1 MNQKT
6 NKKLTLFNYLMNMLF
21 RRYLIRNRNPIESP
35 TSTSLDFQ
43 VIPKTENHNILIPNI
58 YLNWKDRNSSS
69 NHLAP
74 FNKNV
79 IYRNIL
85 LLNANSYVCTVKAN
99 EKLRELRVI
108 KGLSQEVVAS
118 QLGIDSGTYS
128 RMERGVTELKFELVG
143 RILEILTISWDEFLK
158 YDDQGQQTFNF
169 QQGDNNSFQA
179 TVETSIVTF
188 LKDELQALRTEVQ
201 ELRKINLELTKQII
215 SNNK

>member
-6 NKKLTLFNYLMNMLF
+6 NKKLTLFNYLINMLF
-21 RRYLIRNRNPIESP
+21 RRYLIRNRNPLESP
-35 TSTSLDFQ
+35 TTTPLDFQ
-43 VIPKTENHNILIPNI
+43 IVPKTENHNMLIPNI
-58 YLNWKDRNSSS
+58 YLNWRDRNSSS
-69 NHLAP
+69 KHLAP
-74 FNKNV
+74 VKRNV
-79 IYRNIL
+79 IFRNIL

-179 TVETSIVTF
+179 TVETSIVSY
-188 LKDELQALRTEVQ
+188 LKEELQALRSEVQ

>member
-6 NKKLTLFNYLMNMLF
+6 NQKLTLFDYLMNKLF
-21 RRYLIRNRNPIESP
+21 HRYLIRNRNPTESP
-35 TSTSLDFQ
+35 TSTLLDFQ
-43 VIPKTENHNILIPNI
+43 IVPEAENHNVLIPNI
-58 YLNWKDRNSSS
+58 YLNWRHHNSSGK
-69 NHLAP
+69 HLAP
-74 FNKNV
+74 FNRNV
-79 IYRNIL
+79 IFRNIL

-143 RILEILTISWDEFLK
+143 RILEILSISWDEFLK

-179 TVETSIVTF
+179 TVETSIVTY
-188 LKDELQALRTEVQ
+188 LKEELQALRTEVQ

-215 SNNK
+215 SKNK

>member
-6 NKKLTLFNYLMNMLF
+6 NKKLTLFNYLLNMLF
-21 RRYLIRNRNPIESP
+21 RRHLIRNRNPTESP
-35 TSTSLDFQ
+35 TPTLLDFQ
-43 VIPKTENHNILIPNI
+43 VIPKTENQNMLIPNI
-58 YLNWKDRNSSS
+58 YLNGRHHNSSGK
-69 NHLAP
+69 HLAP
-74 FNKNV
+74 FNRNV
-79 IYRNIL
+79 IFRNIL

-143 RILEILTISWDEFLK
+143 RILEILSISWDEFLK

-179 TVETSIVTF
+179 TVETSIVTY
-188 LKDELQALRTEVQ
+188 LKEELQALRTEVQ

-215 SNNK
+215 SKNK

>member
-6 NKKLTLFNYLMNMLF
+6 NKKLPLFNYLLNMLF
-21 RRYLIRNRNPIESP
+21 RRYLIRNRNPTELPI
-35 TSTSLDFQ
+35 TTLLDFQ
-43 VIPKTENHNILIPNI
+43 IVPEAENHNVLIPNI
-58 YLNWKDRNSSS
+58 YLNWRHHNSSGKQ
-69 NHLAP
+69 LAP
-74 FNKNV
+74 INKNV
-79 IYRNIL
+79 IFRNIL

-143 RILEILTISWDEFLK
+143 RILEILSISWDEFLK

-179 TVETSIVTF
+179 TVETSIVTY
-188 LKDELQALRTEVQ
+188 LKEELQALRTEVQ

>member
-6 NKKLTLFNYLMNMLF
+6 NKKLPLFNYLMNMLF
-21 RRYLIRNRNPIESP
+21 PRYLIRNRNPTESP
-35 TSTSLDFQ
+35 TSTLLDFQ
-43 VIPKTENHNILIPNI
+43 VVPKTKNHNMLTPNI

-74 FNKNV
+74 INKDV
-79 IYRNIL
+79 IFRNIL

-179 TVETSIVTF
+179 TVETSIVSY
-188 LKDELQALRTEVQ
+188 LKEELQALRSEVQ

-215 SNNK
+215 NNNK

>member
-1 MNQKT
+1 MPSIIC
-6 NKKLTLFNYLMNMLF
+6 F
-21 RRYLIRNRNPIESP
+21 ES
-35 TSTSLDFQ
+35 
-43 VIPKTENHNILIPNI
+43 KNILNLNRLKFKIYKIIPD
-58 YLNWKDRNSSS
+58 YC
-69 NHLAP
+69 
-74 FNKNV
+74 NV
-79 IYRNIL
+79 IIRSIL

-143 RILEILTISWDEFLK
+143 RILDVLNITWDEFLK

-179 TVETSIVTF
+179 TVETSIVTY
-188 LKDELQALRTEVQ
+188 LKEELQALRSEVQ

>member
-1 MNQKT
+1 LNQ
-6 NKKLTLFNYLMNMLF
+6 
-21 RRYLIRNRNPIESP
+21 
-35 TSTSLDFQ
+35 
-43 VIPKTENHNILIPNI
+43 I
-58 YLNWKDRNSSS
+58 YLKFKRSKSQILPIDRINT
-69 NHLAP
+69 
-74 FNKNV
+74 NV
-79 IYRNIL
+79 INRNIL

-128 RMERGVTELKFELVG
+128 RMERGITELKFELVG
-143 RILEILTISWDEFLK
+143 RILEVLSISWDEFLK

-179 TVETSIVTF
+179 TVETSIVTI
-188 LKDELQALRTEVQ
+188 LKEELQALRSEVQ

>member
-1 MNQKT
+1 M
-6 NKKLTLFNYLMNMLF
+6 
-21 RRYLIRNRNPIESP
+21 
-35 TSTSLDFQ
+35 
-43 VIPKTENHNILIPNI
+43 
-58 YLNWKDRNSSS
+58 
-69 NHLAP
+69 AP
-74 FNKNV
+74 FNKYV
-79 IYRNIL
+79 IFCNIL

-128 RMERGVTELKFELVG
+128 RIERGVTELKFELVG
-143 RILEILTISWDEFLK
+143 RILEILSISWDEFLK

-179 TVETSIVTF
+179 TVETSIVSF
-188 LKDELQALRTEVQ
+188 LKEELQALRSEVQ